1 MEEMSMSEKKERTP
15 TIHKKD
21 MVLNKDKLK
30 EILDRRG
37 MEYIE
42 LHDKLA
48 GVNSKYGLDITY
60 KGFMS
65 LLSNRS
71 TWKLLYAHAISD
83 ILLINYMEIFEIV
96 DVDVEKEKVKKKKW
110 KEKYQK

>member
-1 MEEMSMSEKKERTP
+1 MAEKKERTP
-15 TIHKKD
+15 TIHEKEIL
-21 MVLNKDKLK
+21 LNKDKLK

-42 LHDKLA
+42 LHDKVA
-48 GVNSKYGLDITY
+48 CRFGLDITY

-71 TWKLLYAHAISD
+71 TWKLLYAHAISEV
-83 ILLINYMEIFEIV
+83 LQINYMDIFELV
-96 DVDVEKEKVKKKKW
+96 DIDFEKELQKREKW
-110 KEKYQK
+110 KEYKKK

>member
-1 MEEMSMSEKKERTP
+1 MTEKKERTP
-15 TIHKKD
+15 TIHEKEIK
-21 MVLNKDKLK
+21 LNKDKLK

-37 MEYIE
+37 MEYME
-42 LHDKLA
+42 LHEKVQD
-48 GVNSKYGLDITY
+48 KYGLDITY

-83 ILLINYMEIFEIV
+83 ILLINYMEIFDIIT
-96 DVDVEKEKVKKKKW
+96 VDVEKVKKAKEKW

>member
-1 MEEMSMSEKKERTP
+1 MMTKKKGKGKILRTP
-15 TIHKKD
+15 TIHKKE
-21 MVLNKDKLK
+21 MLLNKDKLK
-30 EILDRRG
+30 DILDKKG

-42 LHDKLA
+42 LYEKTVDR
-48 GVNSKYGLDITY
+48 YGLDLKY

-71 TWKLLYAHAISD
+71 TWKLLYAHAIAD
-83 ILLINYMEIFEIV
+83 VLNVDYMEVFDIV
-96 DVDVEKEKVKKKKW
+96 DIDVKEVAKAKQEW